1 MLKRERTELAMNL
14 VSLFLLGS
22 SSPNRSDQQ
31 RGTTHRIILNQCLEY
46 DIDVTSEDFTRDKWK
61 SAIQEPK
68 SI

>member
-14 VSLFLLGS
+14 VSLFLLDP
-22 SSPNRSDQQ
+22 SSPNRSDRQH
-31 RGTTHRIILNQCLEY
+31 GTTHRIILNQCLEY